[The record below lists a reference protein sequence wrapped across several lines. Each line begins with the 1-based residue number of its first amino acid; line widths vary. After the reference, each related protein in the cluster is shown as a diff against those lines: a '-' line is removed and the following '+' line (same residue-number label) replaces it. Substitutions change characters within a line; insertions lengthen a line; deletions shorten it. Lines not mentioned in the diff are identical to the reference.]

1 MEQLPTRRW
10 LKASLAEIDK
20 FETEIEYNRKNDS
33 VVVRSP
39 VKNIA
44 TKRLVPSD
52 FN

>member
-1 MEQLPTRRW
+1 MAEIL
-10 LKASLAEIDK
+10 SAEIDK
-20 FETEIEYNRKNDS
+20 FETAIEYNQNTDS